1 MIIQRLEQ
9 LADIS
14 FILIGVMAPKVLYL
28 LKVYHMAQG
37 KSESFSSCQ
46 CYFGN
51 VIKVDIKVNMP
62 RV

>member
-1 MIIQRLEQ
+1 
-9 LADIS
+9 
-14 FILIGVMAPKVLYL
+14 MAPKVLYL
-28 LKVYHMAQG
+28 LKIYHMAQG

-51 VIKVDIKVNMP
+51 VIKVDIKFTKVDMP

>member
-1 MIIQRLEQ
+1 
-9 LADIS
+9 
-14 FILIGVMAPKVLYL
+14 MAPKVLYL

-51 VIKVDIKVNMP
+51 VIKVDIKSTKVDMP
-62 RV
+62 RVWECEKWLLGQ

>member
-1 MIIQRLEQ
+1 
-9 LADIS
+9 
-14 FILIGVMAPKVLYL
+14 MAPKVLYL

-51 VIKVDIKVNMP
+51 VIKVDIKSTKVDMP